1 MDVMIGIIYKA
12 VMENNVK
19 LIEEIFNRHHISLKD
34 ITDKKHNERF
44 LFRAVEQ
51 NYQAMVSFLVKNGA
65 NVNSCETVD
74 MSPLLLA
81 IGQGNVKMTELLIDL
96 GSNIGEGRVN
106 QKVVCPLHFAVVCLN
121 LEIVLLLLAKGANV
135 DARDVFHNETALN
148 LVSNYDYIYT
158 SEEDKKQKM
167 KIQVK
172 IAQALLDKGA
182 AVDSRNSIGQN
193 PVECALIKRNTELC
207 KLLFLEGASVKNCKL
222 DGTYYE
228 FLRFVAVYPST
239 QLTRLCL
246 ERGCDYGR
254 RDEGS
259 LTPYHDALLFS
270 KPDVVKVFLEFSCP
284 FDLPAIVEGTANFLN
299 FFRPNDENLPVLAIQ
314 KKFIEGIKNNSLQSV
329 KAALY
334 QGAEPKGCSMD
345 VPSTLHYVVENGNH
359 ELIELLLKKGV
370 PVNRVNIE
378 GETPLFIAVK
388 NKNVQ
393 ASEILLKFGACIYFD
408 KKNSLKQVF
417 ENCDKLQKLF
427 EAINNCFKLVKR
439 GNKRVLKLV
448 QSYNLSNKNNIMLSV
463 LLNCVNREGLSLMA
477 MALQMGHT
485 EIAENLMKL
494 RIEKL

>member
-1 MDVMIGIIYKA
+1 MDVMISIIYKA
-12 VMENNVK
+12 VMENNVVLLK
-19 LIEEIFNRHHISLKD
+19 ELFNTHHISLKD
-34 ITDKKHNERF
+34 LTDKNYSERF

-51 NYQAMVSFLVKNGA
+51 NYQNMVKFLVENGA

-81 IGQGNVKMTELLIDL
+81 ISLGNLEMTELLIDL

-106 QKVVCPLHFAVVCLN
+106 QKVVCPLHFAVSGLN
-121 LEIVLLLLAKGANV
+121 LEIVLLLLSKGANV
-135 DARDVFHNETALN
+135 YARDVFNDETALN
-148 LVSNYDYIYT
+148 LVSNYDYLYT

-172 IAQALLDKGA
+172 IAKALLDKGA
-182 AVDSRNSIGQN
+182 AVDSRNCIGLN

-207 KLLFLEGASVKNCKL
+207 KLLFLEGASVKNIKS
-222 DGTYYE
+222 DGTYHEY
-228 FLRFVAVYPST
+228 LKCVVVYPST

-246 ERGCDYGR
+246 ERGCDYSR

-270 KPDVVKVFLEFSCP
+270 KPDVVKVFLKFSCP
-284 FDLPAIVEGTANFLN
+284 FDLPAFVLGTANFLKL
-299 FFRPNDENLPVLAIQ
+299 FRPNDENLPVLAIQ

-329 KAALY
+329 KTALS

-345 VPSTLHYVVENGNH
+345 VPSTLHYVTANGNH

-388 NKNVQ
+388 NKNVE
-393 ASEILLKFGACIYFD
+393 ASEVLLKFGACIYFD
-408 KKNSLKQVF
+408 KRNSLKPVF
-417 ENCDKLQKLF
+417 ESCDKLQKLF
-427 EAINNCFKLVKR
+427 EAINNCFKLVR
-439 GNKRVLKLV
+439 QGNKEVLKLV
-448 QSYNLSNKNNIMLSV
+448 QSYNLSNDNMLSV
-463 LLNCVNREGLSLMA
+463 LMNCVNRKGLSLMA
-477 MALQMGHT
+477 VALQMGHT
-485 EIAENLMKL
+485 EIAESLMKL